1 MQKTESKLILYLLLN
16 PANIGKTYRI
26 ISDEA
31 GVSLGSV
38 QSNIAILM
46 EKGFVVESALGR
58 LLRKRERLLD
68 YWARGYAEDIKKK
81 LFIGRFRF
89 LTPSV
94 KENWQEINL
103 GSDAFWGGEP
113 AAFLLDG
120 YLKPERWDVYVEEN
134 ADCLIKT
141 RRMVSD
147 PEGNIFVYKKFWNT
161 EGVPPVVVYADLL
174 SIDDD
179 RCREAAMRIKEDL

>member
-1 MQKTESKLILYLLLN
+1 MKKTESKLILYLLLN
-16 PANIGKTYRI
+16 PANIGKTYRV

-46 EKGFVVESALGR
+46 EKGFVVETALGR

-68 YWARGYAEDIKKK
+68 YWTRGYAEDIKKK

-89 LTPSV
+89 LSPSV
-94 KENWQEINL
+94 KENWQEIKL
-103 GSDAFWGGEP
+103 GTDAFWGGEP
-113 AAFLLDG
+113 AAFLKDE

-141 RRMVSD
+141 GRMIPD
-147 PEGNIFVYKKFWNT
+147 PEGNIFVYKKFWNS
-161 EGVPPVVVYADLL
+161 GSISPIVVYADLL

-179 RCREAAMRIKEDL
+179 RCREASMRIKEEL